1 MVHSLLHWLLNNKLV
16 VALLTVGVIVAGVAV
31 APFRWDTG
39 LPSSPVAVDAIPNLG
54 ENQQI
59 VFTEWPGRSPQ
70 DVDDQVSYPL
80 SVALMG
86 VPGVKDVRTLSMFGL
101 SSISV
106 IFNEDIEFYWS
117 RARLLE
123 KLSSLPPGT
132 LPAGVQP
139 ALGPD
144 ATGLGQV
151 YLYTLEGRDPDGEP
165 LGGWDLDE
173 LRSIQ
178 DWYVRYGLLAAE
190 GISEVASIGGY
201 VREYQI
207 DVDPDALRYYN
218 VSLEQVMQAVAE
230 SNLDIGARTTEINR
244 VEYIVRGVGFIRSL
258 ADIEAA
264 VVRVATNGTPIR
276 VADVATVGLGPAER
290 RGALDV
296 AGAEAVGGVVT
307 VREGFNPLAAIENA
321 KAQIDVLAPSLPA
334 RAVIDWQQVSQTT
347 VADFARTQGLP
358 DYRAATLNFDDAE
371 QRQWTQW
378 LQNHPRE
385 RWPQWLNLSQVT
397 VVPFYDRS
405 TLITE
410 TLGTLSYAL
419 MQQLLVTAAVVLL
432 MLLHLRSALTVAA
445 MLPLAV
451 LMTFIGMRLFGVEAN
466 IVALAGIA
474 IAIGTIVDM
483 GIIVTDNILRL
494 RKQRPELSTH
504 DAIVQGSQ
512 EVGPAVMTAIATT
525 VISFLPVFT
534 MTGAEGKLFT
544 PLAYTKTL
552 VLIAAIILALVVVP
566 ILLRILL
573 SDRLSRFD
581 AWLARHQG
589 AYRLAYG
596 GLVAVVIVG
605 LAGLWEPLGP
615 SAGSL
620 RNVVFV
626 ALLFAVVVGGFSLLL
641 KFYETLL
648 RWCLR
653 FKALFL
659 VLPTLVIIAGLAIV
673 PGLGREFMPAL
684 DEGSFLLMPTTMPH
698 ASIGEALDVLSQQDR
713 AIAAIPE
720 VETVVGKIGRA
731 ETALDPAPVS
741 MIETVINY
749 KSEFKTDA
757 NGRRLNFRVDG
768 NGEFVRDGRGQL
780 IEDRR
785 GRPYRQWR
793 DHIQSPRDIWDEIVR
808 AAQFPGV
815 TSAPR
820 LQPIETRQLMLQT
833 GMRAAMGVKVQAP
846 DLATLETAAL
856 AIEAALR
863 ESDGVNRASVSAER
877 VVGSPYLE
885 VHLQRDEIARYGL
898 SIEAVQ
904 STVAAAIGGVEV
916 TRTVEGR
923 ERYPVRVR
931 YQRERRDD
939 IESMLNVLVSTPTGA
954 QIPLADLATIEFQR
968 GPQMIRS
975 ENTFLTAYV
984 TFGAA
989 NGFAEV
995 EAVEAA
1001 QAHLSQARQNGS
1013 LQLASG
1019 VSYSFA
1025 GSYQQQQSAMATL
1038 NVVIPLSLTLIFI
1051 LLYLQFKQVSTAMMV
1066 FSGIAVAWGGG
1077 FIMLYLYGQS
1087 WFANFSLPLITQ
1099 GVTLREIF
1107 QFDVTHLSV
1116 AVWVGFLA
1124 LFGIAVDD
1132 GVVMATYLKQR
1143 FAEGASQTIEE
1154 IRERTV
1160 EAGLQRVRPCLM
1172 TSATTILALFPVL
1185 TATGRGADLMIPMAI
1200 PTVGGLTFVVLSMF
1214 VVPVLYCWREE
1225 LSLRWQMRRSAQIES
1240 SS

>member
-1 MVHSLLHWLLNNKLV
+1 MIRWLLENKLI
-16 VALLTVGVIVAGVAV
+16 VALLTALVIFAGVAV
-31 APFRWDTG
+31 APFNWETSFPR
-39 LPSSPVAVDAIPNLG
+39 SPVAVDAIPNIG

-59 VFTEWPGRSPQ
+59 VYTDWPGRSPQ

-80 SVALMG
+80 SVQLMG
-86 VPGVKDVRTLSMFGL
+86 VPGVKDVRTLSMFGF
-101 SSISV
+101 STISV
-106 IFNEDIEFYWS
+106 IFHDDIEFYWS
-117 RARLLE
+117 RARILE
-123 KLSSLPPGT
+123 KLASLPAGT
-132 LPAGVQP
+132 LPDGVQP

-151 YLYTLEGRDPDGEP
+151 YLYTLEGRDPQGNP
-165 LGGWDLDE
+165 IGGWDLDE
-173 LRSIQ
+173 LRSVQ

-207 DVDPDALRYYN
+207 DVDPDALRFYN
-218 VSLEQVMQAVAE
+218 VTLEQVMSAVAE
-230 SNLDIGARTTEINR
+230 SNLDIGARTTEINQ
-244 VEYIVRGVGFIRSL
+244 VEYVVRGVGFIKSI
-258 ADIEAA
+258 ADIEDA
-264 VVRVATNGTPIR
+264 VVRLASDNTPIR
-276 VADVATVGLGPAER
+276 VSDVATVGFGPAER

-296 AGAEAVGGVVT
+296 AGAEAVGGIVT
-307 VREGFNPLAAIENA
+307 VREGFNPLAAIENT
-321 KAQIDVLAPSLPA
+321 KQRIDEIAHSLPA
-334 RAVIDWQQVSQTT
+334 RAVVDWERVSPAEVSQ
-347 VADFARTQGLP
+347 FARQQGLP
-358 DYRAATLNFDDAE
+358 GYQAATFNFDDAN
-371 QRQWTQW
+371 QREWTEW
-378 LQNHPRE
+378 LQAHPQD
-385 RWPQWLNLSQVT
+385 RWPDWLNLSQVT
-397 VVPFYDRS
+397 IVPFYDRS
-405 TLITE
+405 TLIME
-410 TLGTLSYAL
+410 TLGTLNDAL
-419 MQQLLVTAAVVLL
+419 MQQLLITAAVVLI
-432 MLLHLRSALTVAA
+432 MLLHLRAALTIAT

-451 LMTFIGMRLFGVEAN
+451 LMTFIGMRLLGVEAN

-494 RKQRPELSTH
+494 RRNNPQQDITETVVNGAR
-504 DAIVQGSQ
+504 
-512 EVGPAVMTAIATT
+512 EVGPAVLTAIATT

-552 VLIAAIILALVVVP
+552 VLLAAIVLALVVVP
-566 ILLRILL
+566 VMLRMVL
-573 SDRLSRFD
+573 SERMQAVDR
-581 AWLARHQG
+581 WLAERKQLYRGLYG
-589 AYRLAYG
+589 ALTIVVLVVLAN
-596 GLVAVVIVG
+596 
-605 LAGLWEPLGP
+605 LWEPLGP
-615 SAGSL
+615 AAGTI
-620 RNVVFV
+620 RNVLFV
-626 ALLFAVVVGGFSLLL
+626 ALMFVGVVGGFSLIIR
-641 KFYETLL
+641 FYEPML

-653 FKALFL
+653 FKAIFL
-659 VLPTLVIIAGLAIV
+659 ALPALVIAAGLIIM
-673 PGLGREFMPAL
+673 PGLGREFMPPL

-698 ASIGEALDVLSQQDR
+698 ASIGEAMDVLSQQDK

-720 VETVVGKIGRA
+720 VDTVVGKIGRA

-749 KSEFKTDA
+749 KSEFKVDE
-757 NGRRLNFRVDG
+757 NGRRLSFKVDRQ
-768 NGEFVRDGRGQL
+768 GEFVRDQDGNL
-780 IEDRR
+780 IPDRR

-808 AAQFPGV
+808 AAEVPGV

-833 GMRAAMGVKVQAP
+833 GMRASMGVKVQGP
-846 DLATLETAAL
+846 DLATLERAAI
-856 AIEAALR
+856 AIEGVLR
-863 ESDGVNRASVSAER
+863 ESPGVNSGSVNAER

-885 VHLQRDEIARYGL
+885 IHLDRDAIARYGL
-898 SIEAVQ
+898 SVYAVQ
-904 STVAAAIGGVEV
+904 NTINAAIGGVEV
-916 TRTVEGR
+916 SLSVEGR
-923 ERYPVRVR
+923 ERYPIRVR
-931 YQRERRDD
+931 YQRELRHD
-939 IESMLNVLVSTPTGA
+939 IDAMYDILVTTGNGA
-954 QIPLADLATIEFQR
+954 QIPLSEVADIRFER

-989 NGFAEV
+989 SGYAEV
-995 EAVEAA
+995 DAVEAA
-1001 QAHLSQARQNGS
+1001 RNHLQQARDRGE
-1013 LQLASG
+1013 LRLPAG
-1019 VSYSFA
+1019 VSYTFA
-1025 GSYQQQQSAMATL
+1025 GSYQQQQSAMETL
-1038 NVVIPLSLTLIFI
+1038 QVVIPVSLILIFI

-1087 WFANFSLPLITQ
+1087 WFANFTLPFITQ

-1107 QFDVTHLSV
+1107 QFDVTNLSV

-1143 FAEGASQTIEE
+1143 FSEGSSHTIEAV
-1154 IRERTV
+1154 RERVV

-1214 VVPVLYCWREE
+1214 VVPVLYSWREE
-1225 LSLRWQMRRSAQIES
+1225 WRVKRMEKHAG
-1240 SS
+1240 

>member
-1 MVHSLLHWLLNNKLV
+1 MTQWLLQNKLI
-16 VALLTVGVIVAGVAV
+16 VALFTVLVIFAGIAV
-31 APFRWDTG
+31 APFQWDTSM
-39 LPSSPVAVDAIPNLG
+39 PRSPVAVDAIPNIG

-59 VFTEWPGRSPQ
+59 VYTEWAGRSPQ

-80 SVALMG
+80 SVQLMG
-86 VPGVKDVRTLSMFGL
+86 VPGVKDVRTLSMFGF

-106 IFNEDIEFYWS
+106 IFHEDVEFYWS
-117 RARLLE
+117 RARILE
-123 KLSSLPPGT
+123 KLASLPGGT
-132 LPAGVQP
+132 LPEGVQP

-151 YLYTLEGRDPDGEP
+151 YLYTLEGRDPDGQP
-165 LGGWDLDE
+165 IGGWDLDE
-173 LRSIQ
+173 LRSVQ

-207 DVDPDALRYYN
+207 DIDPDALRYFD
-218 VSLEQVMQAVAE
+218 VTLEQVMAAVAE
-230 SNLDIGARTTEINR
+230 SNLDIGARTTEINQ
-244 VEYIVRGVGFIRSL
+244 VEYIVRGVGFIKSL
-258 ADIEAA
+258 NDIEQA
-264 VVRVATNGTPIR
+264 VVRLASDNTPIR
-276 VADVATVGLGPAER
+276 VSDVASVNFGPAER

-307 VREGFNPLAAIENA
+307 VREGFNPLAAIENT
-321 KAQIDVLAPSLPA
+321 KQRIDEIAASLPA
-334 RAVIDWQQVSQTT
+334 RAVIDWNAVSESQVRS
-347 VADFARTQGLP
+347 FAREQGLP
-358 DYRAATLNFDDAE
+358 NYQSATLNFDDAQ
-371 QRQWTQW
+371 QRQWAQW
-378 LQNHPRE
+378 LQAHPRE
-385 RWPQWLNLSQVT
+385 RWPDWLNLSQVT
-397 VVPFYDRS
+397 IVPFYDRS
-405 TLITE
+405 TLIME
-410 TLGTLSYAL
+410 TLGTLNDAL
-419 MQQLLVTAAVVLL
+419 TQQLLITAAVVLL
-432 MLLHLRSALTVAA
+432 MLLHLRAALTIAT

-451 LMTFIGMRLFGVEAN
+451 LMTFIGMRMLGVEAN

-494 RKQRPELSTH
+494 RKKHPSLEVTET
-504 DAIVQGSQ
+504 IVKGAK
-512 EVGPAVMTAIATT
+512 EVGPAVLTAIATT

-552 VLIAAIILALVVVP
+552 VLLAAIVLALVVVP
-566 ILLRILL
+566 IMLRILL
-573 SDRLSRFD
+573 SDRFKVVD
-581 AWLARHQG
+581 QWLAQRK
-589 AYRLAYG
+589 RLYHGSYALLTFVV
-596 GLVAVVIVG
+596 LVI

-615 SAGSL
+615 GAGSF
-620 RNVVFV
+620 RNILFV
-626 ALLFAVVVGGFSLLL
+626 GGLFAIVVGGFSILIH
-641 KFYETLL
+641 FYAHIL

-659 VLPTLVIIAGLAIV
+659 ALPALVVIAGLVIM
-673 PGLGREFMPAL
+673 PGLGREFMPPL

-720 VETVVGKIGRA
+720 VDTVVGKIGRA

-757 NGRRLNFRVDG
+757 NGRRLNFRV
-768 NGEFVRDGRGQL
+768 NRQGEFVRDGQGNL

-808 AAQFPGV
+808 AADVPGV

-833 GMRAAMGVKVQAP
+833 GMRAAMGVKVQGP
-846 DLATLETAAL
+846 DLAALEQAAL
-856 AIEAALR
+856 AIESVLR
-863 ESDGVNRASVSAER
+863 TSPGVSSGSVNAER

-885 VHLQRDEIARYGL
+885 IHLNRDQIARYGL
-898 SIEAVQ
+898 RIQSVQ
-904 STVAAAIGGVEV
+904 NTVAAAIGGVEV
-916 TRTVEGR
+916 TRSVEGR
-923 ERYPVRVR
+923 ERYPIRVR
-931 YQRERRDD
+931 YQREQRDD
-939 IESMLNVLVSTPTGA
+939 IEAMYNILVATPDGT
-954 QIPLADLATIEFQR
+954 QVPLSELAEIRFER

-989 NGFAEV
+989 SGFAEV

-1001 QAHLSQARQNGS
+1001 REHLQQARDRGE
-1013 LQLASG
+1013 LRLPIG
-1019 VSYSFA
+1019 VSYTFA
-1025 GSYQQQQSAMATL
+1025 GSYQQQQSAMETL
-1038 NVVIPLSLTLIFI
+1038 KVVIPLSLTLIFI
-1051 LLYLQFKQVSTAMMV
+1051 LLYLQFKQVSTALMV

-1087 WFANFSLPLITQ
+1087 WFANFSVPLITQ

-1107 QFDVTHLSV
+1107 QFDVTNLSV

-1143 FAEGASQTIEE
+1143 FNEGASDSIEA
-1154 IRERTV
+1154 IRERVV

-1200 PTVGGLTFVVLSMF
+1200 PTVGGLTFVVLTMF
-1214 VVPVLYCWREE
+1214 VVPVLYSLREE
-1225 LSLRWQMRRSAQIES
+1225 WQLRLKGTQPTG
-1240 SS
+1240 

>member
-1 MVHSLLHWLLNNKLV
+1 MIQWLLQNKLI
-16 VALLTVGVIVAGVAV
+16 VALLTVLILFAGVAV
-31 APFRWDTG
+31 APFNWDTS
-39 LPSSPVAVDAIPNLG
+39 LPRSPVAVDAIPNIG

-59 VFTEWPGRSPQ
+59 VYTEWSGRSPQ

-80 SVALMG
+80 SVQLMG
-86 VPGVKDVRTLSMFGL
+86 VPGVKDVRTLSMFGF

-106 IFNEDIEFYWS
+106 IFHEDVEFYWS
-117 RARLLE
+117 RARILE
-123 KLSSLPPGT
+123 KLASLPAGT
-132 LPAGVQP
+132 LPDGVQP

-151 YLYTLEGRDPDGEP
+151 YLYTLEGRDPDGQP
-165 LGGWDLDE
+165 IGGWDLDE
-173 LRSIQ
+173 LRSVQ

-207 DVDPDALRYYN
+207 DIDPDALRYFD
-218 VSLEQVMQAVAE
+218 VTLEQVMAAVAE
-230 SNLDIGARTTEINR
+230 SNLDIGARTTEINQ
-244 VEYIVRGVGFIRSL
+244 VEYIVRGVGFIKSL
-258 ADIEAA
+258 ADIEQA
-264 VVRVATNGTPIR
+264 VVRLASDNTPIR
-276 VADVATVGLGPAER
+276 VSDVAQVNFGPAER

-307 VREGFNPLAAIENA
+307 VREGFNPLAAIENT
-321 KAQIDVLAPSLPA
+321 KQRIDEIAPSLPA
-334 RAVIDWQQVSQTT
+334 RAVIDWSATDTAEVR
-347 VADFARTQGLP
+347 AFARSQGLP
-358 DYRAATLNFDDAE
+358 DFQIATLNFDDAE
-371 QRQWTQW
+371 QQQWTQW
-378 LQNHPRE
+378 LQSHPRE
-385 RWPQWLNLSQVT
+385 RWPEWVNLSKIT
-397 VVPFYDRS
+397 IVPFYDRS
-405 TLITE
+405 TLIME
-410 TLGTLSYAL
+410 TLGTLSDAL
-419 MQQLLVTAAVVLL
+419 TQQLLITAAVVLL
-432 MLLHLRSALTVAA
+432 MLLHLRSALTIAT

-451 LMTFIGMRLFGVEAN
+451 LMTFIGMRLLGVEAN

-494 RKQRPELSTH
+494 RKKFPDIDVSESIIKGTK
-504 DAIVQGSQ
+504 
-512 EVGPAVMTAIATT
+512 EVGPAVFTAIATT

-552 VLIAAIILALVVVP
+552 VLLAAIVLALVVVP
-566 ILLRILL
+566 VMLRILL
-573 SDRLSRFD
+573 SDRLQRVD
-581 AWLARHQG
+581 RWLEQRK
-589 AYRLAYG
+589 RLYHACYVVLTLVV
-596 GLVAVVIVG
+596 LVA
-605 LAGLWEPLGP
+605 LSGLWEPLGP
-615 SAGSL
+615 GAGSL
-620 RNVVFV
+620 RNILFV
-626 ALLFAVVVGGFSLLL
+626 GFLFAAVVGGFSLLIH
-641 KFYETLL
+641 FYERIL

-659 VLPTLVIIAGLAIV
+659 ALPTLVVIAGLVIM
-673 PGLGREFMPAL
+673 PGLGREFMPPL

-720 VETVVGKIGRA
+720 VDTVVGKIGRA

-741 MIETVINY
+741 MIETIINY
-749 KSEFKTDA
+749 KSEFKTDE
-757 NGRRLNFRVDG
+757 NGRRLNFRV
-768 NGEFVRDGRGQL
+768 NRQGEFVRDGRGHL
-780 IEDRR
+780 IEDAR

-808 AAQFPGV
+808 AAEVPGV

-833 GMRAAMGVKVQAP
+833 GMRAAMGVKVQGP
-846 DLATLETAAL
+846 DLATLEQSAL
-856 AIEAALR
+856 AVESVLR
-863 ESDGVNRASVSAER
+863 ESPGVNPNSVNAER

-885 VHLQRDEIARYGL
+885 IHLDRDQIARYGL
-898 SIEAVQ
+898 RIEAVQ
-904 STVAAAIGGVEV
+904 NTVAAAIGGVEV
-916 TRTVEGR
+916 TRSVEGR
-923 ERYPVRVR
+923 ERYPIRVR
-931 YQRERRDD
+931 YQREQRDD
-939 IESMLNVLVSTPTGA
+939 IEAMYNILVATPNGA
-954 QIPLADLATIEFQR
+954 QVPLSELAEIRFER

-1001 QAHLSQARQNGS
+1001 REHLQQARDRGE
-1013 LQLASG
+1013 LRLPTG
-1019 VSYSFA
+1019 VSYTFA
-1025 GSYQQQQSAMATL
+1025 GSYQQQQSAMETL
-1038 NVVIPLSLTLIFI
+1038 KVVIPLSLTLIFI
-1051 LLYLQFKQVSTAMMV
+1051 LLYLQFKQVTTALMV

-1087 WFANFSLPLITQ
+1087 WFANFSIPLITQ
-1099 GVTLREIF
+1099 GVTMRDIF

-1143 FAEGASQTIEE
+1143 FSEEASDSIDA
-1154 IRERTV
+1154 IRERVV

-1200 PTVGGLTFVVLSMF
+1200 PTVGGLTFVVLTMF
-1214 VVPVLYCWREE
+1214 VVPVLYSMREE
-1225 LSLRWQMRRSAQIES
+1225 WSLRLKGLNKAA
-1240 SS
+1240 

>member
-1 MVHSLLHWLLNNKLV
+1 MVHWLLNNKLV
-16 VALLTVGVIVAGVAV
+16 VALLTVVVIFAGVAV

-86 VPGVKDVRTLSMFGL
+86 VPGVKDVRTLSMFGF

-106 IFNEDIEFYWS
+106 IFNDDIEFYWARS
-117 RARLLE
+117 RLLE
-123 KLSSLPPGT
+123 KLSSLSAGT
-132 LPAGVQP
+132 LPPGVQP

-151 YLYTLEGRDPDGEP
+151 YWYTLEGRDPDGEP
-165 LGGWDLDE
+165 IGGWDLDE
-173 LRSIQ
+173 LRAIQ

-207 DVDPDALRYYN
+207 DVDPDALRYYD
-218 VSLEQVMQAVAE
+218 VTLEQVMQAVAE

-244 VEYIVRGVGFIRSL
+244 VEYMVRGVGFIRALS
-258 ADIEAA
+258 DIEAA
-264 VVRVATNGTPIR
+264 VVRVNENGTPIR

-307 VREGFNPLAAIENA
+307 VREGYNPLAAIENA
-321 KAQIDVLAPSLPA
+321 KAEIDRLAPSLPA
-334 RAVIDWQQVSQTT
+334 RAVVDWQQVS
-347 VADFARTQGLP
+347 VSEVSAFAQQQGLP
-358 DYRAATLNFDDAE
+358 DFRSATLNFDDNE
-371 QRQWTQW
+371 QRQWAQW
-378 LQNHPRE
+378 LQSHPRE
-385 RWPQWLNLSQVT
+385 RWPSWLNLSQVT
-397 VVPFYDRS
+397 LVPFYDRS

-410 TLGTLSYAL
+410 TLGTLNDAL
-419 MQQLLVTAAVVLL
+419 VQQLLVTAAVVLL

-451 LMTFIGMRLFGVEAN
+451 LMTFIGMRLLGVEAN

-494 RKQRPELSTH
+494 RKQQPELSAH
-504 DAIVQGSQ
+504 DAVVKGSQ
-512 EVGPAVMTAIATT
+512 EVGPAVLTAIATT

-552 VLIAAIILALVVVP
+552 VLIAAIVLALVVVP
-566 ILLRILL
+566 ILLRMLL
-573 SDRLSRFD
+573 SDRLRGLD
-581 AWLARHQG
+581 KWLERHR
-589 AYRLAYG
+589 AIYRVTYVV
-596 GLVAVVIVG
+596 LVVVVMIG
-605 LAGLWEPLGP
+605 LAALWEPLGP
-615 SAGSL
+615 AAGSV
-620 RNVVFV
+620 RNTLFVVF
-626 ALLFAVVVGGFSLLL
+626 LFAVVVGGFTLLL
-641 KFYETLL
+641 KLYEPIL

-659 VLPTLVIIAGLAIV
+659 ALPTLVIIAGLAIV

-720 VETVVGKIGRA
+720 VESVVGKIGRA

-757 NGRRLNFRVDG
+757 NGRRLNFQVDAA
-768 NGEFVRDGRGQL
+768 GEFVRDERGEL
-780 IEDRR
+780 IIDRR

-793 DHIQSPRDIWDEIVR
+793 EHIHSPRDIWDEIVR
-808 AAQFPGV
+808 AAQVPGV

-846 DLATLETAAL
+846 DLATLESAAL
-856 AIEAALR
+856 AIEATLR
-863 ESDGVNRASVSAER
+863 ESPGVNQASVSAER
-877 VVGSPYLE
+877 VIGSPYLE

-898 SIEAVQ
+898 SIAAVQ
-904 STVAAAIGGVEV
+904 NTVAAAIGGMEV

-939 IESMLNVLVSTPTGA
+939 IESMLNVLVSTPSGA
-954 QIPLADLATIEFQR
+954 QIPLAELATIEFQR

-1001 QAHLSQARQNGS
+1001 QQHLQQARQNGS
-1013 LQLASG
+1013 LQLAPG

-1038 NVVIPLSLTLIFI
+1038 QVVIPLSLTLIFI

-1066 FSGIAVAWGGG
+1066 FSGIAVAWAGG
-1077 FIMLYLYGQS
+1077 FIMLHLYGQS
-1087 WFANFSLPLITQ
+1087 WFANFSLPFITQ

-1143 FAEGASQTIEE
+1143 FTEGDSHSIAE

-1214 VVPVLYCWREE
+1214 VVPILYCWREE
-1225 LSLRWQMRRSAQIES
+1225 LRLRWQTR
-1240 SS
+1240 